1 MTFSCAQCRDQVWR
15 DKLNVKD
22 LKCKLK
28 GNIHRVLIYF
38 FRQCISFFSILV
50 DSIVE
55 IGTLSK
61 NGTNLKK
68 IYI

>member
-1 MTFSCAQCRDQVWR
+1 MY
-15 DKLNVKD
+15 L
-22 LKCKLK
+22 
-28 GNIHRVLIYF
+28 
-38 FRQCISFFSILV
+38 FFSILV

-68 IYI
+68 IYIYNDSMGSVMGVDCYNCTCLCTWFIFCAIVINMYM